1 MATWISSEIYRYV
14 WISVFFILIVLFNV
28 LNVRRF
34 GEIEYWMAV
43 VKLATIVG
51 LIILGVLLPMG
62 VSTQTRELATSAN
75 LTVEV
80 CSSAPATFSE
90 GLANA
95 TCLVN
100 PGFDCIAP
108 PQYSPSPLP
117 RCPSRD
123 TVVDLYHRLENRP
136 CIQKLLLPRLT
147 GHLPKFPLGLHASD
161 LLVHGC

>member
-80 CSSAPATFSE
+80 CSSDPATFSE

-95 TCLVN
+95 TCLIN
-100 PGFDCIAP
+100 PGFDCIP
-108 PQYSPSPLP
+108 PPTTLSLFPLP
-117 RCPSRD
+117 FIRD
-123 TVVDLYHRLENRP
+123 V
-136 CIQKLLLPRLT
+136 LPTTR
-147 GHLPKFPLGLHASD
+147 
-161 LLVHGC
+161 